1 MTIETR
7 QQTLSTSHGLLMV
20 EESGHGQF
28 PVLLIHGNSCCRSV
42 FRHQLQGPLAEEYRL
57 IAFDLPGHGQS
68 SNGTDFKRSYTRPG
82 FTDAAVEVLGQL
94 GVTKAVVLDGRSV
107 AIQVSR

>member
-1 MTIETR
+1 MKTHPAAA
-7 QQTLSTSHGLLMV
+7 SS
-20 EESGHGQF
+20 
-28 PVLLIHGNSCCRSV
+28 
-42 FRHQLQGPLAEEYRL
+42 FRHQMQGRLANEYRL

-107 AIQVSR
+107 AI